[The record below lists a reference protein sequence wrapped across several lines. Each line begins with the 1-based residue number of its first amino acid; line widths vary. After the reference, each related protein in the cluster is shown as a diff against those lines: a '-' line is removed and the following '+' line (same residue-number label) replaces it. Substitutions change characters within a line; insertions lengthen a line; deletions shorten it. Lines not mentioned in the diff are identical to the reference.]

1 MDDSVLNRLASAL
14 ADRYRIERE
23 LGQGGM
29 ATVYLAEDLRHHRK
43 VAVKVLRPELAATLG
58 PDRFFREI
66 EVAAQLQHPN
76 ILPLHDSG
84 EAEGFLYYVMPF
96 IQGESL
102 RERLAKRGELPIH
115 EAVKILSEV
124 ADALAAAHALGVV
137 HRDIKP
143 DNVMLSGRHALVT
156 DFGVAKAVSEAT
168 GRNKLTTAGVALGTP
183 AYMAPEQAVADPHL
197 DHRVDIYAVGCL
209 GYELL
214 TGRPPFVRTTAQE
227 VLAAHVTQAP
237 DPVEHHRQAVPP
249 ALSAVL
255 MKCLAKRPA
264 DRWQTAEELL
274 AQLEPLA
281 TPSGGITPTQTR
293 PVEAASIG
301 RKNKALWAAGVAALL
316 AVSVTAVLLLTRS
329 GTHTP
334 ATLRDRTQ
342 LTTTGRVRYP
352 AISPD
357 GKQLAYAVTDCG
369 SVGCRYGIEL
379 TDVGGA
385 ATRRL
390 LDGATAIYSIEW
402 SPDRR
407 NLLFRGSFGG
417 HYGSY
422 LVSALGGAPRLI
434 AAGGAAFWAGGDSLL
449 LVSIPKPDSVFW
461 IRVAGLDGVSR
472 DSIRVAGP
480 ADAVSL
486 IGAVPGSVWF
496 IVALNRQPEIEW
508 RAINR
513 RGREGSRI
521 IWHATGGSVAL
532 SADAGWAQPL
542 QVGAN
547 PRPPIIR
554 VPFDSRT
561 GRFSNTR
568 DTVYTGQV
576 TQFGVTADGGTLVL
590 DEGASEYSAW
600 TLDMRD
606 ALRGAFAEDRRL
618 SRSTTPIMMAITPD
632 GDRVLIRRTGGVSAG
647 GDQLTVA
654 PFGGGTETPLP
665 LSGSL
670 LGLTMGADSNMVAV
684 GEKTPAGVRLTLIDL
699 RTGAR
704 KGQFAIA
711 DSTIQDF
718 APLPDGGWVWIPA
731 DGRSIRVQRRG
742 EAAAKSFPIPEWY
755 VGAQAVETAP
765 DGRAAAFVGYDAATY
780 DSIGLGVMSLSDG
793 KETHWVAIF
802 GAKPFFRWLPD
813 GSILLDIWE
822 TQETVTPYRVR
833 GPGRSERLGT
843 VPRPVTSF
851 SASKDLR
858 RAAVVTREYHG
869 DAWMSRVVR
878 PKP

>member
-1 MDDSVLNRLASAL
+1 MTDARSHLSTAL
-14 ADRYRIERE
+14 SDRYRIERE
-23 LGQGGM
+23 LGAGGM
-29 ATVYLAEDLRHHRK
+29 ATVYLAEDLKHRRK
-43 VAVKVLRPELAATLG
+43 VALKVLRPELAATLG

-84 EAEGFLYYVMPF
+84 EADGFLYYVMPYV
-96 IQGESL
+96 QGESL
-102 RERLAKRGELPIH
+102 RERLAKQGELPIH

-124 ADALAAAHALGVV
+124 VDALAAAHALGVV

-143 DNVMLSGRHALVT
+143 DNVMMSGRHALVT

-168 GRNKLTTAGVALGTP
+168 GRSKLTTAGVALGTP
-183 AYMAPEQAVADPHL
+183 AYMAPEQAAADPHL

-214 TGRPPFVRTTAQE
+214 TGRPPFTRTTPQE

-237 DPVEHHRQAVPP
+237 EPVEHYREAVPP

-264 DRWQTAEELL
+264 DRWQTAEQLL

-281 TPSGGITPTQTR
+281 TPSSGMTPTQTR
-293 PVEAASIG
+293 PIEAASIG
-301 RKNKALWAAGVAALL
+301 RKNKAVWVAGVAVLL
-316 AVSVTAVLLLTRS
+316 AVSAVAVVMATRR

-369 SVGCRYGIEL
+369 TGGCRYGIEL
-379 TDVGGA
+379 ADVGGA
-385 ATRRL
+385 ATRRV
-390 LDGATAIYSIEW
+390 LDGATAVYGIQW

-407 NLLFRGSFGG
+407 NLLFTGSLGG

-422 LVSALGGAPRLI
+422 LVSVLGGAPRLTT
-434 AAGGAAFWAGGDSLL
+434 AGGGAFWAGGDSLL
-449 LVSIPKPDSVFW
+449 LASIPKPDSVFW
-461 IRVAGLDGVSR
+461 VGVAGLDGVSR

-480 ADAVSL
+480 ADAMYVV
-486 IGAVPGSVWF
+486 GAVPGSAWF
-496 IVALNRQPEIEW
+496 IVGLARPPEIEW
-508 RAINR
+508 RSIDR
-513 RGREGSRI
+513 RGREGGRI
-521 IWHATGGSVAL
+521 IWHAAGGPVAL
-532 SADAGWAQPL
+532 SADAGWAQSL
-542 QVGAN
+542 QAGAN

-561 GRFSNTR
+561 GRFSDTR
-568 DTVYTGQV
+568 DTVYTGRV
-576 TQFGVTADGGTLVL
+576 TQFSVTADGGTLVL
-590 DEGASEYSAW
+590 DEGSSEYSAW
-600 TLDMRD
+600 NLDLRD
-606 ALRGAFAEDRRL
+606 ALHGTFAEEHRL
-618 SRSTTPIMMAITPD
+618 SRSTTPVSMGITPG
-632 GDRVLIRRTGGVSAG
+632 GDRVVTFRTTGVSTSG
-647 GDQLTVA
+647 GELAVA
-654 PFGGGTETPLP
+654 PFGSGAETPLP

-670 LGLTMGADSNMVAV
+670 LGWSMGVGADSEMVAV
-684 GEKTPAGVRLTLIDL
+684 AEKAAGGVRLSLIDL

-704 KGQFAIA
+704 QRQLTVA
-711 DSTIQDF
+711 DSTIRGAD
-718 APLPDGGWVWIPA
+718 PLPDGWVWIPG

-742 EAAAKSFPIPEWY
+742 DTAAKSFPIPDWY
-755 VGAQAVETAP
+755 VSARGVVAAP
-765 DGRAAAFVGYDAATY
+765 DGKRVAFAGFDAATY
-780 DSIGLGVMSLSDG
+780 DSLGLGVMSLADG
-793 KETHWVAIF
+793 KVARWVTIF
-802 GAKPFFRWLPD
+802 GESSDAQWLPD

-822 TQETVTPYRVR
+822 TQETVTAFRVR
-833 GPGRSERLGT
+833 GPGQSERLGT

-851 SASKDLR
+851 RVSRDLR

-878 PKP
+878 PTP

>member
-1 MDDSVLNRLASAL
+1 MTDTRSHLTTAL

-58 PDRFFREI
+58 PDRFSREI

-115 EAVKILSEV
+115 EAVRILSEV

-214 TGRPPFVRTTAQE
+214 TGRPPFIRATAQE

-237 DPVEHHRQAVPP
+237 EPVEHHRQAVPP
-249 ALSAVL
+249 ALSTVL

-281 TPSGGITPTQTR
+281 TPSGGMTPTQTR

-316 AVSVTAVLLLTRS
+316 AVSVTAVLMLTRGGS
-329 GTHTP
+329 HAP

-369 SVGCRYGIEL
+369 SGGCRYGIEL

-390 LDGATAIYSIEW
+390 LDGATAIYGIQW

-407 NLLFRGSFGG
+407 NLLFGGSFGG

-422 LVSALGGAPRLI
+422 LVSVLGGAPRLV

-449 LVSIPKPDSVFW
+449 LVSVPKADSVFW

-480 ADAVSL
+480 ANAMLLV
-486 IGAVPGSVWF
+486 GAVPGSVWS
-496 IVALNRQPEIEW
+496 IVALIRPPEIEW
-508 RAINR
+508 RAIDR
-513 RGREGSRI
+513 RGREGGRLM
-521 IWHATGGSVAL
+521 WHATGGPVAL
-532 SADAGWAQPL
+532 SADAAWAQSF
-542 QVGAN
+542 QAGAN

-554 VPFDSRT
+554 VPFDPRT
-561 GRFSNTR
+561 GRFSETR

-576 TQFGVTADGGTLVL
+576 SQFSLTADGGTLVL
-590 DEGASEYSAW
+590 DEGTSEYSAW

-606 ALRGAFAEDRRL
+606 ALRGAFAEERRL
-618 SRSTTPIMMAITPD
+618 SRSTAPVSMAITAD
-632 GDRVLIRRTGGVSAG
+632 GNRVLIWRTGGASAG
-647 GDQLTVA
+647 GDQLAVV
-654 PFGGGTETPLP
+654 PFGGGTEMPLP

-670 LGLTMGADSNMVAV
+670 LGWTMGADSDLVAL
-684 GEKTPAGVRLTLIDL
+684 GEKTPAGVRFTLTDL

-704 KGQFAIA
+704 RSPFALA
-711 DSTIQDF
+711 DSTVQDW
-718 APLPDGGWVWIPA
+718 APLPDDGWVWIPA
-731 DGRSIRVQRRG
+731 DGRSIRVRRRG
-742 EAAAKSFPIPEWY
+742 DAAPKSFPIPDWY
-755 VGAQAVETAP
+755 IGARAM
-765 DGRAAAFVGYDAATY
+765 AAAPQGEEAAFIGFDAATY
-780 DSIGLGVMSLSDG
+780 DSLGLSVMSLANG
-793 KETHWVAIF
+793 KATRWFAIF
-802 GAKPFFRWLPD
+802 GERYGFRWLPD
-813 GSILLDIWE
+813 GSILLSIWE
-822 TQETVTPYRVR
+822 TQETVTLYRVR

-843 VPRPVTSF
+843 IPLPVTSF
-851 SASKDLR
+851 SVSKDLR
-858 RAAVVTREYHG
+858 RVAVVTHEYHG

-878 PKP
+878 P